1 MVRVNV
7 NKFLHTCT
15 LIICNV
21 MYTIIRLIHSYIK
34 RLLNNWH
41 EKHKSVKIMH
51 RSENF
56 LVIDKPYDMYI
67 NSNNP
72 DRKNTLQMEL
82 RQMLPDLVNPRL
94 CHEFH
99 FVHRLDYPTS
109 GVMCIALNKKAAR
122 AASSAFENHKVQK
135 FYLALVHGHIHEP
148 HIIIDKPIGA
158 DIREKTGNHKMCIS
172 DSIFCDKPRRSYT
185 TLVVLER
192 GFWKGKPATKIL
204 LAPGTG
210 RRHQLRVHCHYI
222 GHTVIG
228 DYTYSEGKDI
238 EPHRT
243 YLHSLRLILNCDIE
257 NIDVRT
263 ADPFDA
269 TILSDYKATNV
280 TKILDENI
288 FRDIYKL
295 VE

>member
-1 MVRVNV
+1 MVKVNIDG
-7 NKFLHTCT
+7 FLRTCT
-15 LIICNV
+15 LIVCNLT
-21 MYTIIRLIHSYIK
+21 YTIIRSIHSYIK
-34 RLLNNWH
+34 RLLSDWH
-41 EKHKSVKIMH
+41 EKHGSVKIMH

-56 LVIDKPYDMYI
+56 LIVDKPYDMYI

-72 DRKNTLQMEL
+72 DRKNTLQTEL
-82 RQMLPDLVNPRL
+82 REMLPDLVNPRL

-109 GVMCIALNKKAAR
+109 GVMCVALNKRAAR

-135 FYLALVHGHIHEP
+135 FYLALVHGHVREP
-148 HIIIDKPIGA
+148 HIVIDKPIGA
-158 DIREKTGNHKMCIS
+158 DVREMTGNHKMCTN

-185 TLVVLER
+185 TLVVLEH

-210 RRHQLRVHCHYI
+210 RRHQLRVHCHHI

-238 EPHRT
+238 EPRRT
-243 YLHSLRLILNCDIE
+243 YLHSLSIE
-257 NIDVRT
+257 
-263 ADPFDA
+263 
-269 TILSDYKATNV
+269 L
-280 TKILDENI
+280 
-288 FRDIYKL
+288 
-295 VE
+295 

>member
-1 MVRVNV
+1 MEGGPGRQGVFLISQAKCVRSNI
-7 NKFLHTCT
+7 LYST
-15 LIICNV
+15 
-21 MYTIIRLIHSYIK
+21 
-34 RLLNNWH
+34 
-41 EKHKSVKIMH
+41 KIVH

-56 LVIDKPYDMYI
+56 LVVNKPYDMYI

-72 DRKNTLQMEL
+72 DRKNTLQLEL
-82 RQMLPDLVNPRL
+82 KKMLPDLVNPKL

-109 GVMCIALNKKAAR
+109 GVICIALNKKAAR
-122 AASSAFENHKVQK
+122 AASVAFENHKVQK

-148 HIIIDKPIGA
+148 HIIIDKAIGD
-158 DIREKTGNHKMCIS
+158 DIREKNGNHKMCTN
-172 DSIFCDKPRRSYT
+172 DSIFCEKPRRAIT
-185 TLVVLER
+185 VLVVLEH
-192 GFWKGKPATKIL
+192 GFWKSKPATKIL
-204 LAPGTG
+204 LAPSTG
-210 RRHQLRVHCHYI
+210 RRHQLRVHCHHI

-228 DYTYSEGKDI
+228 DYTYSEGKDV
-238 EPHRT
+238 EPQRT

-269 TILSDYKATNV
+269 SILSDYKATNIA
-280 TKILDENI
+280 KILDEDI

-295 VE
+295 IE

>member
-1 MVRVNV
+1 MK
-7 NKFLHTCT
+7 KFIKI
-15 LIICNV
+15 LIKDCD
-21 MYTIIRLIHSYIK
+21 
-34 RLLNNWH
+34 
-41 EKHKSVKIMH
+41 EKHWPVKVVH

-56 LVIDKPYDMYI
+56 LVVNKPYDMYI

-72 DRKNTLQMEL
+72 DRRNTLQLEL
-82 RQMLPDLVNPRL
+82 KKMLPDLVNPKL

-109 GVMCIALNKKAAR
+109 GVICIALNKKAAR
-122 AASSAFENHKVQK
+122 AASVAFENHTVQK
-135 FYLALVHGHIHEP
+135 FYLALVHGHVHEP
-148 HIIIDKPIGA
+148 YIVIDKAIGD
-158 DIREKTGNHKMCIS
+158 DIREKNSNHKMCTS
-172 DSIFCDKPRRSYT
+172 DSIFCEKPRRST
-185 TLVVLER
+185 TVLVVLEH
-192 GFWKGKPATKIL
+192 GFWKSKPATKIL
-204 LAPGTG
+204 LAPSTG
-210 RRHQLRVHCHYI
+210 RRHQLRVHCHHI

-269 TILSDYKATNV
+269 SILSDYKATNIV
-280 TKILDENI
+280 KLLDENI
-288 FRDIYKL
+288 FHDIYKL
-295 VE
+295 ME